1 MLLTRKQRVGPSQR
15 GHLNLGREVIY
26 QVPVLAA
33 ERKREERDGRKN
45 FKRLKNF
52 QIKFYEA

>member
-33 ERKREERDGRKN
+33 EREREEREEK
-45 FKRLKNF
+45 FLKG
-52 QIKFYEA
+52 